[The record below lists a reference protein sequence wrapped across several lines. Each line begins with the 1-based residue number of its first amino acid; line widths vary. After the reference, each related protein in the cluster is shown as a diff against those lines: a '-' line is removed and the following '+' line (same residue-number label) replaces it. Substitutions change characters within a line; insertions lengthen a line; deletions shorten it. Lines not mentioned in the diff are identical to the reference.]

1 MRLKKRLKRLTTLV
15 EGLEVVINGHSR
27 IIQEL
32 NDFRNHTNT
41 RLDNQDGTMDRY
53 GAHIMAA
60 EEKIRAA
67 ATSQRVEELDSR
79 ICTFYEYCN
88 ERTDKQEVR
97 IDKLFIQ
104 LSKLE
109 KAMSKSSKVKK
120 SRAK

>member
-41 RLDNQDGTMDRY
+41 RLDNQDGT
-53 GAHIMAA
+53 
-60 EEKIRAA
+60 
-67 ATSQRVEELDSR
+67 
-79 ICTFYEYCN
+79 
-88 ERTDKQEVR
+88 TDKQEVR